1 MTKAK
6 LNQPKLNQLAMLATV
21 ADHGSFGAA
30 AAALDCTQSRISHGI
45 GELEAALG
53 FRVLERS
60 RTGCTPTE
68 AGQRVLAAARQILQL
83 AATLPGLGPGGAPVT
98 GRLRLASFRSVST
111 HLLPP
116 VLAALALDHPGIRI
130 DVDDSFEERD
140 ALAQALR
147 DGRADVAIAQLP
159 VERGLVTRP
168 YVADDYVLVA
178 PRSRVLPA
186 PLDWARLDGL
196 PYLQLDCAGARDMA
210 ARCRDAG
217 FGARPERTLATDSAI
232 AALIARGL
240 GYSFLPRLAIHP
252 LPEGVQ
258 VLPLPIAARRQF
270 VIAALPEMARQPA
283 CAVVMRYLAQARLQQ
298 DSTAYRAGLLAG

>member
-1 MTKAK
+1 MSK
-6 LNQPKLNQLAMLATV
+6 LKLNQLAMLAAV

-60 RTGCTPTE
+60 RTGCAPTE
-68 AGQRVLAAARQILQL
+68 AGQRVLATARQILQL
-83 AATLPGLGPGGAPVT
+83 AATLPGLGSNGAPLT

-116 VLAALALDHPGIRI
+116 VLAALALDHPGIRV

-159 VERGLVTRP
+159 VGSGLVTRP

-178 PRSRVLPA
+178 PRSLALPA
-186 PLDWARLDGL
+186 PFCWAQLDGL

-217 FGARPERTLATDSAI
+217 FSARAERTLATDSAI

-252 LPEGVQ
+252 LPDGVQ
-258 VLPLPIAARRQF
+258 VRPLPVAARRQF

-283 CAVVMRYLAQARLQQ
+283 CAMVMRYLGQARLQQ
-298 DSTAYRAGLLAG
+298 DSAAHRAGLLAE